1 MKHIYNIIGYD
12 LKNEFC
18 FENIDFSSKKT
29 ALDSLAYIREHWMK
43 ELGLSSAN
51 VLNIGTTDDN
61 QFVVQID
68 DRVRL
73 TLTKKLIHKNVVEYV
88 YTPSWME

>member
-1 MKHIYNIIGYD
+1 MRNIYNIYGYD
-12 LKNEFC
+12 LKNGFC

-73 TLTKKLIHKNVVEYV
+73 TLTKKLIYKNVVEYV